1 MSKAANVPSVVTSTV
16 VVALVLLLCSCGG
29 KEPVQFGNLE
39 LSGKTIEDSAPSS
52 GVAPP
57 KDWPQACS
65 LIAKSEVRSLLP
77 NSKVSLVG
85 KRVEVLKGRGVDY
98 TVPGGQCQVESHQ
111 PGGRSNY
118 SDVVW
123 IDVMAWGAPNAV
135 RVRVRITDS
144 SSNKDLGSSLG
155 PQQCAELGGAN
166 GLLTPTV
173 RCFQGP
179 LAFDVRGAVGAKT
192 EIAGATSDS
201 YEVLLWYDNVVKP
214 VARAVAAHVPI

>member
-29 KEPVQFGNLE
+29 KEPLQFGNLE

-85 KRVEVLKGRGVDY
+85 KKVEILKGRGVDY

-123 IDVMAWGAPNAV
+123 IDVMAWGRRTQSGTGFVSQTARPTRIWGAASVRSSVPSWAV
-135 RVRVRITDS
+135 R
-144 SSNKDLGSSLG
+144 
-155 PQQCAELGGAN
+155 
-166 GLLTPTV
+166 TV
-173 RCFQGP
+173 P
-179 LAFDVRGAVGAKT
+179 
-192 EIAGATSDS
+192 
-201 YEVLLWYDNVVKP
+201 
-214 VARAVAAHVPI
+214 

>member
-123 IDVMAWGAPNAV
+123 IDVMAWGGAERSPGPGSHHRQLVQQGSGQQPRSAAVCRVGRCERFVDAP
-135 RVRVRITDS
+135 
-144 SSNKDLGSSLG
+144 
-155 PQQCAELGGAN
+155 
-166 GLLTPTV
+166 V

>member
-135 RVRVRITDS
+135 QVRVRITDS
-144 SSNKDLGSSLG
+144 SSKGSGQQPRSAAVCRVGRCERFVDADRALFPRTSSLRR
-155 PQQCAELGGAN
+155 A
-166 GLLTPTV
+166 
-173 RCFQGP
+173 RRS
-179 LAFDVRGAVGAKT
+179 RGK
-192 EIAGATSDS
+192 DRDCRRD
-201 YEVLLWYDNVVKP
+201 L
-214 VARAVAAHVPI
+214 